1 MIRLTKDQHTLGVSN
16 LNWTYTVFGR
26 YAWAHRCA
34 QHIVGHAQNELALRK
49 NWDIFTFLE
58 EHVFF
63 AHRFF
68 RFRLLNDRNNES
80 TFLLLSKGDLI
91 LQYTYGTVI
100 MFCFVLYKPLLDFL
114 ILLMFVRCFSHSNK
128 CKRNHKYL
136 VFSKKKKKKKEKFW
150 VLVLFSVEFLF
161 LLSLQFEA

>member
-114 ILLMFVRCFSHSNK
+114 ILLMFVRCFLTAIS
-128 CKRNHKYL
+128 
-136 VFSKKKKKKKEKFW
+136 VKEIINTLFFRRRRRRRKEIFVYW
-150 VLVLFSVEFLF
+150 WFSV
-161 LLSLQFEA
+161 